1 MNRSSERIL
10 LSHTG
15 GLHRPQDLRQ
25 MIAGHPESEPF
36 DAALDARVAEA
47 ISEVVRLQVETGV
60 DVVNDGEFSKRSWSA
75 YIRGRLGGVEQREA
89 RPGERNVG
97 GITARESRVFPE
109 YFASLRAGAMASSA
123 AGGAVRMG
131 PVTCVGPLTYTGMD
145 ETQRDIRY
153 LTKALA
159 GSGVSEAFLSAI
171 SPGSVE
177 HYVRNEHYKTDE
189 EFLYR
194 IAEIMRDE
202 YKAITDAGFILQLDD
217 PGLPDGYGIHADMSV
232 AEYRKYAQVRVEA
245 TNYAL
250 RDCPEEQVRLHI
262 CWGSVHH
269 PHTQDI
275 PLADIIDLL
284 YEVNAQ
290 CYSIEQANPMH
301 EHEWTAFKDHPLPDG
316 KIIMPGVIGH
326 CAPEFVEHPEAVAQR
341 LLRYA
346 ELVGRENVIAGTDC
360 GLARA
365 AHESIQWAKFRAG
378 AEGARIASKQLWG

>member
-1 MNRSSERIL
+1 MKRSSERIL

-25 MIAGHPESEPF
+25 MIASHPESEPF
-36 DAALDARVAEA
+36 DGALHTRAAEA
-47 ISEVVRLQVETGV
+47 IHDVVRQQVENDV
-60 DVVNDGEFSKRSWSA
+60 DVVNDGEFPKRSWSA

-89 RPGERNVG
+89 QPGERNVG
-97 GITARESRVFPE
+97 GITARESRVFPD
-109 YFASLRAGAMASSA
+109 YFASNRGGSLASSA
-123 AGGAVRMG
+123 PGGAVRLG
-131 PVTCVGPLTYTGMD
+131 PVTCVAPLTYTGMD
-145 ETQRDIRY
+145 ETRRDIEY
-153 LTKALA
+153 LSKALQA
-159 GSGVSEAFLSAI
+159 CGTQEAFLSAI

-177 HYVRNEHYKTDE
+177 HYVRNQYYEKDE

-217 PGLPDGYGIHADMSV
+217 PGLPDGYGIHADMSI
-232 AEYRKYAQVRVEA
+232 AEYRRYAEVRVEA

-250 RDCPEEQVRLHI
+250 RDCPEEQVRLHM

-275 PLADIIDLL
+275 PLADIIDLV
-284 YEVNAQ
+284 YKVNAQ

-301 EHEWTAFKDHPLPDG
+301 EHEWVIFEDHPLPDG
-316 KIIMPGVIGH
+316 KILMPGVIGH
-326 CAPEFVEHPEAVAQR
+326 CAPEFVEHPELVAQR
-341 LLRYA
+341 LRRYA
-346 ELVGRENVIAGTDC
+346 NVVRRENVIAGTDC

-378 AEGARIASKQLWG
+378 AEGARIASRELWR